1 MAETPLPVPATEP
14 APAPAPATTTAPAPA
29 VAPEAVPASAP
40 ATTSTPAPAVVATPY
55 TGFTTPWLDRDDKG
69 NWYGKGAELPENI
82 PGTPEY
88 EITKTDRGRNE
99 HGWLFDRAKNV
110 GFYNEDAAQAIF
122 GVSASTLSA
131 EGPTRAKQIEDA
143 AWGVLKV
150 KRPEAEYLA
159 SQVTQL
165 LVPFAQSEK
174 EGAILRG
181 VRNPPAFGMRD
192 DELEAFIT
200 NPRNNFHP
208 KVISEVLRE
217 LSNSGYRFEKEAIGT
232 SLIAKIRKPLETV
245 DDQLVVGRKVAEAGP
260 KYMDGLSPQERR
272 DAFIALARFNATRK
286 TTIMGDGFN
295 AASAFLQDGIE
306 ALAGFA
312 DAVNPFGSPDE
323 YLSDKYRKNP
333 ELRAKAEQAIVGASV
348 IRKRIERLR
357 EIQSTGNAQ
366 AFMATLDTFTD
377 ADDPANEEFLSA
389 IAALKVLRE
398 DGAFAPGMK
407 GEKLAS
413 FGSGVLQS
421 VVNFKHFVNDSV
433 DPNSYLFLREARSDA
448 GEGAILSTLTAISPA
463 FTDNYWEETT
473 QHFSRDRNWEL
484 DKAIQTWTRN
494 HENLTSGRTNVMARA
509 YAALGMKD
517 MARIAETAYGDK
529 KLEEQSSMIYD
540 PITLAAGGLGRLV
553 KLGTGALAAE
563 RAAEI
568 TARGRSLAKTGF
580 QLLREIKWEEAA
592 QAVNKADI
600 ATIVA
605 DVSSATGRQLTE
617 TEAMLIALSGTGADM
632 LSDAGKTAAS
642 TIKDTISKSG
652 LSDDLITRIA
662 DFSAQS
668 ARHASDVKAALPGT
682 TGPKRFISGAL
693 GGVAGA
699 AVEGTGRGLRKMGEF
714 MAQGAPEKALGRWGL
729 RQLIALQPKQVM
741 SGTALIAGGTYA
753 GVSVAQ
759 GDSIW
764 GGAGVAVL
772 GTTMLLR
779 PNYLIAAGGKIE
791 TWGAVE
797 RRIAQAARSGERVS
811 GSPIR
816 AALNSA
822 RTELGKTTDIA
833 KKATLEAEMSTLNYL
848 VDSGWEQAYASG
860 FRVAIDNVVH
870 GGTVGMTMAWA
881 NDQAAAGSGFGIGA
895 MASTVMSGL
904 NRVTQTFNRFANDTT
919 RSKEVIANVSGML
932 HEMSPDQATR
942 LRTWLNSSK
951 DFVEFLDRAD
961 SFRKAYDAT
970 GGRIVLSNA
979 AEMEVVN
986 RGINLTPEQIKKIRA
1001 EANAQP
1007 GLDATGQALW
1017 AEQRIAALE
1026 AQSQNNTAFEI
1037 AKNAVDDNYRRVD
1050 ATLGRITKLKEQIAA
1065 EEALVAKAGRQ
1076 SSNALERLR
1085 NDLNNQ
1091 NESLKVF
1098 MAEQAQLD
1106 ATLAEARNKAEAP
1119 VAFRMNETRVNGSGN
1134 SVTMVREGMYIE
1146 YGPQGGTIH
1155 IDITRA
1161 DAFTARHEAF
1171 EALLAD
1177 GAVRSVMPE
1186 MTKVLWNKPSE
1197 GGRISPAARSAFFD
1211 AYAASLSLEEG
1222 KLYREQMKAA
1232 QKQYEE
1238 TGNGYNLERYTRE
1251 AMAWWMA
1258 TIDAQRAKGYGGIGT
1273 SKNLTNVR
1281 GEGFV
1286 NSLQRIMVGERSLAD
1301 VLCTENLQREFAA
1314 IFDPQIGLLPRKYTA
1329 SAVQSLRESG
1339 MRFIAQSDGTVRG
1352 FWLNNRGEIVRDPV
1366 VNRIYETIH
1375 RLTGGRR
1382 SAPLGDLNLTTLTLN
1397 QQAGVLQSSG
1407 LSWLVDPQ
1415 TNTPIPGIETPVAP
1429 TGGQGGQGG
1438 AAGPVIETYNGQPIQ
1453 PGVNPPPRPV
1463 TPTAGSTPTPTGQ
1476 AAPTPTAGGKPTP
1489 PPVTPL
1495 PTPVA
1500 GPSPTPAIPTAPV
1513 PVNPSQLPSIR
1524 VMAGEHAKA
1533 VMGALETIPPG
1544 QRGLTFSVEKAGP
1557 KGGTKTVIWGNPTPA
1572 EIDALSRIQGIPD
1585 TVRQNIV
1592 QIATTM
1598 AQGGERPVF
1607 RATYAN
1613 VFSRNKSLYNA
1624 ERAMVGRDFQFV
1636 SERNFVPLYF
1646 ETNVMYVRQGDGKTI
1661 SASEF
1666 NALSETKKGEYT
1678 PTDNL
1683 NVKVFNID
1691 AFQANKNI
1699 LFNEGVRLYSQ
1710 DGSFSYLKDIN
1721 GNELSPSYLR
1731 QLFRDD
1737 TEFFTLANSWL
1748 QHYNSG
1754 GPIDPTALVA
1764 QPHTI
1769 VEPSAISLGN
1779 GDRALGEGRL
1789 TALRAVFGMETRKGK
1804 VMVNPSTLGEGVTT
1818 NLGTRGL
1825 AFPFENL
1832 NPTTLGSMVDTGAR
1846 STISQPAVSRGQLN
1860 MAPGAWELRSA
1871 DFAQQFAGD
1880 KSGFNRVQMWTHPN
1894 IPNTHIIETSSPGS
1908 KWNTYKVLVDGVEV
1922 PTGATTI
1929 AEAKKAATDAVLKA
1943 QDMMD
1948 ARAYAEKIFKQE
1960 ATRRAKEQAAD
1971 DAKQK
1976 RTEQERT
1983 KAEAALIKEVKG
1995 QDSAWLAQ
2003 AEKMAKL
2010 EADLIAQHE
2019 AEVAK
2024 NTAESQ
2030 KKAQEIERRLQD
2042 IQTERN
2048 RINEQLKQ
2056 DIIARSEAKLK
2067 QAGAENEARTSEVDA
2082 ESKRRAEQLRQDI
2095 EARSA
2100 QRAKEDAA
2108 ALADALRSNT
2118 TELDVGEIL
2127 RRSLRVDPGSLP
2139 VAGENRLVLR
2149 RVVGQKPVVTQ
2160 TLTARQQAGP
2170 AVDAAQGNT
2179 RVARAL
2185 GSEEARAATPSL
2197 NKYLEQSQV
2206 GRMEVIKAINEVW
2219 KTEMGNQLH
2228 AIYAGLDAKGSPK
2241 YIYHLYGINGQELY
2255 RTSDVVALYNN
2266 MLVNEQRMRGQT
2278 VANAPKT
2285 KEAAEALQKEV
2296 IRQMT
2301 PQTYL
2306 QSQKTT
2312 IQRKAE
2318 AEVANRYR

>member
-14 APAPAPATTTAPAPA
+14 APVTAP
-29 VAPEAVPASAP
+29 VTASAP
-40 ATTSTPAPAVVATPY
+40 TAPTTPGVVATPY
-55 TGFTTPWLDRDDKG
+55 TGFNAPWLDRDEKG
-69 NWYGKGAELPENI
+69 NWFGKGTALPENI

-88 EITKTDRGRNE
+88 EITKTERGRSEN
-99 HGWLFDRAKNV
+99 GWLFDRAAKV

-159 SQVTQL
+159 SQVTQSL
-165 LVPFAQSEK
+165 IPFANSQK
-174 EGAILRG
+174 EAAILRG

-192 DELEAFIT
+192 DELETFIT
-200 NPRNNFHP
+200 DPQNSFSP

-217 LSNSGYRFEKEAIGT
+217 LSNPGYRSEKEAIGT
-232 SLIAKIRKPLETV
+232 SLVAKIRKPLETV

-260 KYMDGLSPQERR
+260 KYLDGLTPQEKR
-272 DAFIALARFNATRK
+272 DAFIAMARYNATRK
-286 TTIMGDGFN
+286 TNILGDGFN
-295 AASAFLQDGIE
+295 AATVFLQDGIE
-306 ALAGFA
+306 AIGGFA

-323 YLSDKYRKNP
+323 YLSEKYRRNP
-333 ELRAKAEQAIVGASV
+333 ELRAKAEQVIVGASV
-348 IRKRIERLR
+348 IRNRIVRLR
-357 EIQSTGNAQ
+357 EVQNTGNTK
-366 AFMATLDTFTD
+366 AFMDTLDDFTN
-377 ADDPANEEFLSA
+377 ADDPANQEFLSA

-421 VVNFKHFVNDSV
+421 VVNFKHFINDSV
-433 DPNSYLFLREARSDA
+433 DPNSFTFLREAKSDQ
-448 GEGAILSTLTAISPA
+448 GEGPLLSFATAIPA
-463 FTDNYWEETT
+463 SFTDNYWEETT
-473 QHFSRDRNWEL
+473 PHFSRDRNYEL
-484 DKAIQTWTRN
+484 DKAIQTWTSN

-509 YAALGMKD
+509 YAALGMENV
-517 MARIAETAYGDK
+517 ARIAETAYGDK
-529 KLEEQSSMIYD
+529 KLEEQASMIYD

-553 KLGTGALAAE
+553 KFGTGALAAE

-568 TARGRSLAKTGF
+568 TARGRQLTG
-580 QLLREIKWEEAA
+580 LGVKILKEIKFVEAA

-600 ATIVA
+600 ATIIK
-605 DVSSATGRQLTE
+605 DVSSATGRTLTE
-617 TEAMLIALSGTGADM
+617 QEAMLIALSGTGADM

-642 TIKDTISKSG
+642 TIKNTIGNSG
-652 LSDDLITRIA
+652 LPNELINFIA
-662 DFSAQS
+662 DFSAK
-668 ARHASDVKAALPGT
+668 AGRHADDVKNALPGT

-699 AVEGTGRGLRKMGEF
+699 TVEGAGRGIRRLGEF
-714 MAQGAPEKALGRWGL
+714 MAEGGSEKALGRWGIRRL
-729 RQLIALQPKQVM
+729 MSQVPTGVYR
-741 SGTALIAGGTYA
+741 SGALISG
-753 GVSVAQ
+753 SVGATWAVLDHYK
-759 GDSIW
+759 GESIW
-764 GGAGVAVL
+764 SGAGVAVM
-772 GTTMLLR
+772 GSTMLLR
-779 PNYLIAAGGKIE
+779 PQYLIAAGGKIE

-797 RRIAQAARSGERVS
+797 RRIAKAAMSGERVS

-833 KKATLEAEMSTLNYL
+833 KKTVIEAEMSTLAYL

-860 FRVAIDNVVH
+860 FRVAVDNVLH
-870 GGTVGMTMAWA
+870 GGTVGMGLAWA
-881 NDQAAAGSGFGIGA
+881 NDQAAAGNGFGIGA

-904 NRVTQTFNRFANDTT
+904 NRVTQTANRFFNDST
-919 RSKEVIANVSGML
+919 RSKEVIANVSGL
-932 HEMSPDQATR
+932 LQEMSPEQATR
-942 LRTWLNSSK
+942 LRTWLNSSS
-951 DFVEFLDRAD
+951 DFTVFLDRAD
-961 SFRKAYDAT
+961 AFRKAYDAT
-970 GGRIVLSNA
+970 GGRIVLNNA
-979 AEMEVVN
+979 TEMEVVN
-986 RGINLTPEQIKKIRA
+986 RGINLTPEQIKKIRE
-1001 EANAQP
+1001 EANATP
-1007 GLDATGQALW
+1007 GLNDPTARALW
-1017 AEQRIAALE
+1017 AEQRIAELNAK
-1026 AQSQNNTAFEI
+1026 SQNNTAFEI

-1050 ATLGRITKLKEQIAA
+1050 ATLGRITKIKEQIAA
-1065 EEALVAKAGRQ
+1065 EEAAVTKAGRT

-1098 MAEQAQLD
+1098 MAEQVQLD
-1106 ATLAEARNKAEAP
+1106 AALAEARNKAEAP
-1119 VAFRMNETRVNGSGN
+1119 IAFRMNETRMNSSGN
-1134 SVTMVREGMYIE
+1134 NVTMVREGMFIE

-1155 IDITRA
+1155 IDISRA

-1186 MTKVLWNKPSE
+1186 MTKVLWNKPTE

-1222 KLYREQMKAA
+1222 KLYREQLKAA
-1232 QKQYEE
+1232 QKNYEE
-1238 TGNGYNLERYTRE
+1238 TGNGYNLERYTKE

-1258 TIDAQRAKGYGGIGT
+1258 TIDAQRKPGYGGIGT
-1273 SKNLTNVR
+1273 VKNLTNVR

-1286 NSLQRIMVGERSLAD
+1286 NSLQRVMVGERSLAD
-1301 VLCTENLQREFAA
+1301 VLGTENLQREFAS

-1366 VNRIYETIH
+1366 VNRIYETVH

-1382 SAPLGDLNLTTLTLN
+1382 SAPLGDLNLTTLSLN

-1429 TGGQGGQGG
+1429 TGGQGGPS
-1438 AAGPVIETYNGQPIQ
+1438 GPVIETYNGQPVQ
-1453 PGVNPPPRPV
+1453 PGVNPPPRPG
-1463 TPTAGSTPTPTGQ
+1463 TPTAGPTLTPTGQ
-1476 AAPTPTAGGKPTP
+1476 TGSTPTAGGTPTP
-1489 PPVTPL
+1489 PPVL

-1500 GPSPTPAIPTAPV
+1500 GPAPTPAIPTTPV

-1533 VMGALETIPPG
+1533 VMGALETIPPS
-1544 QRGLTFSVEKAGP
+1544 QRGLTFSVDKAGP

-1572 EIDALSRIQGIPD
+1572 EIDALSRIEGLPD

-1624 ERAMVGRDFQFV
+1624 ERSMIGKDFQFV

-1646 ETNVMYVRQGDGKTI
+1646 ETNVLYVRQGDGKTI
-1661 SASEF
+1661 SPSEF
-1666 NALSETKKGEYT
+1666 NALSETKKGEYK
-1678 PTDNL
+1678 PMDNL
-1683 NVKVFNID
+1683 NVKVFNLD
-1691 AFQANKNI
+1691 AFQSNKNI
-1699 LFNEGVRLYSQ
+1699 MFNEGIRLYNQ
-1710 DGSFSYLKDIN
+1710 EGSFSYLKDIN
-1721 GNELSPSYLR
+1721 GNELSPTFLR

-1737 TEFFTLANSWL
+1737 TEFFTLANTWL

-1754 GPIDPTALVA
+1754 GPIDPTALTA

-1769 VEPSAISLGN
+1769 VEPSAIVLGN
-1779 GDRALGEGRL
+1779 GDRALGEARL
-1789 TALRAVFGMETRKGK
+1789 TALRAVFGMETRKGR
-1804 VMVNPSTLGEGVTT
+1804 VMVNPSTLGEGAKTS
-1818 NLGTRGL
+1818 LGTRGL

-1846 STISQPAVSRGQLN
+1846 SVMSQPAATRGQFN
-1860 MAPGAWELRSA
+1860 MAPGSWELRSA

-1880 KSGFNRVQMWTHPN
+1880 KSGFNKVQMWTLPN

-1922 PTGATTI
+1922 PTGATNL
-1929 AEAKKAATDAVLKA
+1929 AEAKKAATDAIIQA

-1948 ARAYAEKIFKQE
+1948 ARAAAEKIFKQE
-1960 ATRRAKEQAAD
+1960 AARRAKEQAAE

-1983 KAEAALIKEVKG
+1983 KAEAALLKEVKG
-1995 QDSAWLAQ
+1995 QDSAWFAQ

-2024 NTAESQ
+2024 ATAESQ

-2056 DIIARSEAKLK
+2056 DIIARSQAKLK
-2067 QAGAENEARTSEVDA
+2067 QAGIENEARTAEVET
-2082 ESKRRAEQLRQDI
+2082 ESKRRSEQLRQDI

-2100 QRAKEDAA
+2100 QRAKDDAT

-2127 RRSLRVDPGSLP
+2127 RRSLRVDPYSLP
-2139 VAGENRLVLR
+2139 VAGDNRLVLR
-2149 RVVGQKPVVTQ
+2149 RVVGQKPIVTQ
-2160 TLTARQQAGP
+2160 TLTAKQQAGP
-2170 AVDAAQGNT
+2170 AVDAAQGNI

-2185 GSEEARAATPSL
+2185 GSVEAREAIPSL
-2197 NKYLEQSQV
+2197 NKYLEQAQV
-2206 GRMEVIKAINEVW
+2206 GRMEVIRAINEVW

-2228 AIYAGLDAKGSPK
+2228 AVYAGLDAKGNPK
-2241 YIYHLYGINGQELY
+2241 YVYHLYGINGQELY
-2255 RTSDVVALYNN
+2255 RTADVVALYRN

-2278 VANAPKT
+2278 TANAPKS
-2285 KEAAEALQKEV
+2285 KEEAEALQKEV
-2296 IRQMT
+2296 LRQMT

-2306 QSQKTT
+2306 QSQKTV

-2318 AEVANRYR
+2318 EETARRYR

>member
-14 APAPAPATTTAPAPA
+14 TPVTTPVTAPA
-29 VAPEAVPASAP
+29 VVPASAP
-40 ATTSTPAPAVVATPY
+40 VAPTTPGVVATPY
-55 TGFTTPWLDRDDKG
+55 TGFNAPWLDRDEKG
-69 NWYGKGAELPENI
+69 NWYGKGTELPENI

-88 EITKTDRGRNE
+88 EITKTERGRNE
-99 HGWLFDRAKNV
+99 NGWLFDRAAKV

-143 AWGVLKV
+143 SWGVLKV

-159 SQVTQL
+159 TQVTQSL
-165 LVPFAQSEK
+165 IPFAKSQK
-174 EGAILRG
+174 EVAILRG

-192 DELEAFIT
+192 DELETFIT
-200 NPRNNFHP
+200 DPQNQFSP

-217 LSNSGYRFEKEAIGT
+217 LSNSGYRSEKEAIGT
-232 SLIAKIRKPLETV
+232 SLVAKIRKPLETV

-260 KYMDGLSPQERR
+260 KYLDGLPPQEKR
-272 DAFIALARFNATRK
+272 DAFIALARYNASRK

-295 AASAFLQDGIE
+295 AATVFLQDGVE
-306 ALAGFA
+306 ALAGFT
-312 DAVNPFGSPDE
+312 DAINPFDSPDE
-323 YLSDKYRKNP
+323 YLSEKYRKNP
-333 ELRAKAEQAIVGASV
+333 ELRAKAEKVIVGSSV
-348 IRKRIERLR
+348 IRDRIVRLR
-357 EIQSTGNAQ
+357 EVQNTGNTR
-366 AFMATLDTFTD
+366 AFMDTLDTFTD
-377 ADDPANEEFLSA
+377 ADDPANQEFLSA

-433 DPNSYLFLREARSDA
+433 DPNSYLFLREAKADH
-448 GEGAILSTLTAISPA
+448 GEGMLSFATAIPAA

-473 QHFSRDRNWEL
+473 PHFSRDRNYEL
-484 DKAIQTWTRN
+484 DKAIQTWSRN
-494 HENLTSGRTNVMARA
+494 HENITSGRTNVMARA

-529 KLEEQSSMIYD
+529 KLEEQASMIYD

-568 TARGRSLAKTGF
+568 TARGRDLNRVGIT
-580 QLLREIKWEEAA
+580 LLKELKVAEAA
-592 QAVNKADI
+592 QAVSKTDI
-600 ATIVA
+600 ATIVK
-605 DVSSATGRQLTE
+605 DVSSATGRTLTE
-617 TEAMLIALSGTGADM
+617 QEAMLIALSGTGADM

-642 TIKDTISKSG
+642 AIKDTIGKSG

-662 DFSAQS
+662 DFSAKAS
-668 ARHASDVKAALPGT
+668 RHSNDVKNAIPGT

-693 GGVAGA
+693 GGAAGA
-699 AVEGTGRGLRKMGEF
+699 TVEGAGRGVRKLGEF
-714 MAQGAPEKALGRWGL
+714 MAEGGSEKALSRWGIRRL
-729 RQLIALQPKQVM
+729 MELQPKQIY
-741 SGTALIAGGTYA
+741 SGTAMVVAGGGIATYQ
-753 GVSVAQ
+753 VFQ
-759 GDSIW
+759 GDNIW
-764 GGAGVAVL
+764 GGASVAAI
-772 GTTMLLR
+772 GATALLR
-779 PNYLIAAGGKIE
+779 PQYLIAAGGKIE

-822 RTELGKTTDIA
+822 RTELGKTTDIVRKTA
-833 KKATLEAEMSTLNYL
+833 IEAEMSTLNYL
-848 VDSGWEQAYASG
+848 VDTGWEQAYSAG

-870 GGTVGMTMAWA
+870 GGTVGLAMAWA
-881 NDQAAAGSGFGIGA
+881 NDQAAAGNGFGIGA
-895 MASTVMSGL
+895 MASTIMSGL
-904 NRVTQTFNRFANDTT
+904 NRVTQVANRFANDTT
-919 RSKEVIANVSGML
+919 RSKEVIANVSGL
-932 HEMSPDQATR
+932 LQEMSPDQATR
-942 LRTWLNSSK
+942 LRTWLNSST
-951 DFVEFLDRAD
+951 DFTVFLDRAD
-961 SFRKAYDAT
+961 AFRKAYDAT
-970 GGRIVLSNA
+970 GGRIVLNNA

-986 RGINLTPEQIKKIRA
+986 RGINLTPEQIKKIRE
-1001 EANAQP
+1001 EANATP
-1007 GLDATGQALW
+1007 GLNDPTARALW
-1017 AEQRIAALE
+1017 AEQRIAELNAK
-1026 AQSQNNTAFEI
+1026 SQNNTAFEI
-1037 AKNAVDDNYRRVD
+1037 AKNAAEDNYRRVD
-1050 ATLGRITKLKEQIAA
+1050 STLGRITKIKEQIAA
-1065 EEALVAKAGRQ
+1065 EEAIVAKAGRQ
-1076 SSNALERLR
+1076 SSNSLERLR

-1098 MAEQAQLD
+1098 MAEQVQLD

-1119 VAFRMNETRVNGSGN
+1119 IAFRMNETRVNGSGN
-1134 SVTMVREGMYIE
+1134 SVTMVREGMFIE
-1146 YGPQGGTIH
+1146 HGPQGGTIH

-1186 MTKVLWNKPSE
+1186 MTKVLWNKPTE

-1222 KLYREQMKAA
+1222 KLYREQLKAA
-1232 QKQYEE
+1232 QKNYEE
-1238 TGNGYNLERYTRE
+1238 TGNGYNLERYTKE

-1258 TIDAQRAKGYGGIGT
+1258 TIDAQRKPGYGGIGT
-1273 SKNLTNVR
+1273 AKNLTNVR

-1301 VLCTENLQREFAA
+1301 VLGTENVQREFAA

-1366 VNRIYETIH
+1366 VNRIYETVH
-1375 RLTGGRR
+1375 RLTAGKA
-1382 SAPLGDLNLTTLTLN
+1382 SARIGDLNLTTLTLN

-1407 LSWLVDPQ
+1407 LSHLVDPQ
-1415 TNTPIPGIETPVAP
+1415 TNTPIQGIETPVAP
-1429 TGGQGGQGG
+1429 TGGQGG
-1438 AAGPVIETYNGQPIQ
+1438 APGPVVDTYNGQPVQ
-1453 PGVNPPPRPV
+1453 PGVNPPPRPG
-1463 TPTAGSTPTPTGQ
+1463 TPTAGPTPSPTGQ
-1476 AAPTPTAGGKPTP
+1476 PGSTSTAGGTPTP
-1489 PPVTPL
+1489 PPVL
-1495 PTPVA
+1495 PTPVV
-1500 GPSPTPAIPTAPV
+1500 GPSPTPAIPTTPV
-1513 PVNPSQLPSIR
+1513 QVNPSQLPSIR

-1533 VMGALETIPPG
+1533 VMGALETIPPN
-1544 QRGLTFSVEKAGP
+1544 QRGLTFSVDKAGP

-1572 EIDALSRIQGIPD
+1572 EIDALSRIQGLPE

-1624 ERAMVGRDFQFV
+1624 ERSMIGKDFQFV

-1646 ETNVMYVRQGDGKTI
+1646 ESNVLYVRQGDGKTI
-1661 SASEF
+1661 SPSEF
-1666 NALSETKKGEYT
+1666 NALSETKKGEYK
-1678 PTDNL
+1678 PMDNL
-1683 NVKVFNID
+1683 NVKVFNLD
-1691 AFQANKNI
+1691 AFQSNKNI
-1699 LFNEGVRLYSQ
+1699 MFNEGIRLYSQ

-1721 GNELSPSYLR
+1721 GNELNPSFLR

-1737 TEFFTLANSWL
+1737 TEFFTLANTWF
-1748 QHYNSG
+1748 QHYNKG

-1769 VEPSAISLGN
+1769 VEPSAIVLGN
-1779 GDRALGEGRL
+1779 GDRALGEARL
-1789 TALRAVFGMETRKGK
+1789 TALRAVFGMETRKGR
-1804 VMVNPSTLGEGVTT
+1804 VMVNPSTLGEGVKTG
-1818 NLGTRGL
+1818 LGTRGL

-1832 NPTTLGSMVDTGAR
+1832 NPTTLGTMVDTGAR
-1846 STISQPAVSRGQLN
+1846 STISQAAATRGQFN
-1860 MAPGAWELRSA
+1860 MAPGSWELRSA

-1880 KSGFNRVQMWTHPN
+1880 KSGFNQVQMWTLPN
-1894 IPNTHIIETSSPGS
+1894 IPNTHIIETSSKGS

-1922 PTGATTI
+1922 PTGATNL
-1929 AEAKKAATDAVLKA
+1929 AEAKKAASDAVLKA

-1948 ARAYAEKIFKQE
+1948 ARAAAEKIFKQE
-1960 ATRRAKEQAAD
+1960 ATRRAKEQATE

-1983 KAEAALIKEVKG
+1983 KSEAALIKEVKG
-1995 QDSAWLAQ
+1995 QDAAWLAQ

-2067 QAGAENEARTSEVDA
+2067 QAGAENETRTTEVDA
-2082 ESKRRAEQLRQDI
+2082 ESKRRSEQLRQDI

-2100 QRAKEDAA
+2100 QRAKDDAT

-2127 RRSLRVDPGSLP
+2127 RRSLRVDPNSLP
-2139 VAGENRLVLR
+2139 VAGDNRLVLR
-2149 RVVGQKPVVTQ
+2149 RVVGQKPIVTQ
-2160 TLTARQQAGP
+2160 TLTAKQQVGP
-2170 AVDAAQGNT
+2170 AVDAAQGNL

-2185 GSEEARAATPSL
+2185 GSGEAKEATPSL
-2197 NKYLEQSQV
+2197 NKYLEQTQV
-2206 GRMEVIKAINEVW
+2206 GRMEVIRAINEVW

-2228 AIYAGLDAKGSPK
+2228 AVYAGLDAKGSPK
-2241 YIYHLYGINGQELY
+2241 YVYHLYGINGQELY
-2255 RTSDVVALYNN
+2255 RTSDVRALYNN
-2266 MLVNEQRMRGQT
+2266 MLVNEQRMRGLT
-2278 VANAPKT
+2278 TANAPKS

-2296 IRQMT
+2296 MRQMT
-2301 PQTYL
+2301 PETYL

-2318 AEVANRYR
+2318 AETANRYR